1 MSASDCHEK
10 LEAGLFPEACVGV
23 GYAFSDKGKER
34 ALLKF
39 DMLKSTLFNDVVMD
53 EMASLA

>member
-1 MSASDCHEK
+1 MFQSGIITC
-10 LEAGLFPEACVGV
+10 
-23 GYAFSDKGKER
+23 DKGKER

-39 DMLKSTLFNDVVMD
+39 DMLKPTLFNDVVMD

>member
-1 MSASDCHEK
+1 MW
-10 LEAGLFPEACVGV
+10 G
-23 GYAFSDKGKER
+23 GYVPGAEIHSVER

-53 EMASLA
+53 DMASLA